1 MRALIQHSIAS
12 TLHGKRY
19 LFRTAAAFVSARL
32 AIDPIPP
39 LSAKQLDMK
48 ATTGGLIIAGS
59 YVPKTTAQLAKLTEG
74 SKKDLTTVVLD
85 VNKLLFS
92 PESAENSVASALKK
106 AEEELKRGQDVLIM
120 TSRDLVVGADEKKS
134 LDIGATVARSLVVF
148 LQRLQ
153 TRPRYVIAKV
163 SSTSPFPSIASL
175 TGCTG
180 WYYILRHGYQR
191 PQHEASHYRWAS
203 FFGSSAVA
211 L

>member
-1 MRALIQHSIAS
+1 MLTQRATAS

-59 YVPKTTAQLAKLTEG
+59 YVPKTTAQLTKLTEG
-74 SKKDLTTVVLD
+74 SGEDLTTVVLD
-85 VNKLLFS
+85 VNKLLSS
-92 PESAENSVASALKK
+92 PESAEESVANALKK

-120 TSRDLVVGADEKKS
+120 TSRDLIVGADEKKS

-163 SSTSPFPSIASL
+163 SL
-175 TGCTG
+175 
-180 WYYILRHGYQR
+180 
-191 PQHEASHYRWAS
+191 
-203 FFGSSAVA
+203 
-211 L
+211 